1 MTTEQEREAQVRATA
16 MAGCVELDKTAF
28 SSQLCNFSDE
38 QLEAEAR
45 RRAVAKPDFF
55 ISLESRQGR
64 VTIDY
69 TDYEQSS
76 LTVTVGVDHF
86 LIRGGS
92 LEDLAEMA
100 RVALVSR
107 PSGALRRAL

>member
-69 TDYEQSS
+69 TGCFQSS
-76 LTVTVGVDHF
+76 LTVTNGSTNYV
-86 LIRGGS
+86 IRDGD
-92 LEDLAEMA
+92 LRDLAEMV
-100 RVALVSR
+100 RVALGGLAKL
-107 PSGALRRAL
+107 P